1 MLSEFRDL
9 DDEDGG
15 GGGGHR
21 PRHRSRTPQPLL
33 PPPPPPPVPVPA
45 PQPMAAMPASNSLVQ
60 QRKAR
65 VTSVDPKQRK
75 AMWLNVPLKDETG
88 HTLVGSDDDED
99 SSSSSSSSSED
110 EGPKKKREKK
120 EPVVLNASGKRVPFP
135 WAVKNETRC
144 WLCAEMCHV
153 RDTNTT
159 SQDLNNVMALV
170 LENIGMLKWAEIC
183 LAVSQYVWD
192 HITSTAKDPEAVIPL
207 SPDKVNEHFRQHNLD
222 PRLSNLFALI
232 DLKEAE
238 EEVKASLKKVNALTD
253 ESVVD
258 PVQLRNLA
266 LIQKIKKELY
276 SWDTTNMNFLCK
288 DAELNNIGRQLLN
301 VKKAVRKF

>member
-1 MLSEFRDL
+1 MN
-9 DDEDGG
+9 
-15 GGGGHR
+15 
-21 PRHRSRTPQPLL
+21 
-33 PPPPPPPVPVPA
+33 A
-45 PQPMAAMPASNSLVQ
+45 
-60 QRKAR
+60 
-65 VTSVDPKQRK
+65 
-75 AMWLNVPLKDETG
+75 PLKED
-88 HTLVGSDDDED
+88 HAQTLVGSDEDDDDDDDDDER
-99 SSSSSSSSSED
+99 SSSSSSADKDSRENN
-110 EGPKKKREKK
+110 KRAKK
-120 EPVVLNASGKRVPFP
+120 EPVVINAAGKRLPFP

-159 SQDLNNVMALV
+159 SHDLNVVMGLV
-170 LENIGMLKWAEIC
+170 IDNIGMLKWAEIC

-207 SPDKVNEHFRQHNLD
+207 SPEKVNEHFRQHNLD
-222 PRLSNLFALI
+222 PRLANLFALV

-276 SWDTTNMNFLCK
+276 LWDTVNMNFLCK
-288 DAELNNIGRQLLN
+288 DAELNNIGRQLIN